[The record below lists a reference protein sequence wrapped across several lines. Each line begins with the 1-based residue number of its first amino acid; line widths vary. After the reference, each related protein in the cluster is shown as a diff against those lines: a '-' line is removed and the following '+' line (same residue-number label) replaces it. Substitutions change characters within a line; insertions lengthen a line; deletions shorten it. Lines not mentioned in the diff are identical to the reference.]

1 MGRERNI
8 QIDTEMTKNLPAQ
21 SIAEEVNQKLVKHN
35 RLIITAA
42 PGAGKSTL
50 LPLTILSGIQGE
62 GKILMLEPRRIA
74 AKQIAERMADL
85 LHEKVGET
93 VGYRVRFEKRISQET
108 RIEVLTEG
116 ILTRMLTNDP
126 MLEGVSTVIFDE
138 FHERSLPSDVALAL
152 TREAQQIIRPDLR
165 IIIMSATIDASAI
178 SSELQ
183 APIVNSEGRMFPVK
197 IIHTEE
203 EANNNNVSEQVAH
216 YIRTAHAK
224 NEGDIL
230 AFLPGQAEIIRC
242 KNILDNSLGETNI
255 YPLYG
260 QLSPQEQRQA
270 IQPSTPGQR
279 KVVLST
285 SIAETSLTIEGVR
298 IVIDSGLC
306 KTMVFD
312 SKSGLSHL
320 VTTRISKDMAKQRAG
335 RAGRIESG
343 VCYQLWSLATEHRM
357 EECREP
363 EILSADL
370 SNTAL
375 DIAVWGEGDMSKL
388 PWLTPPP
395 STSITQASHLLNIL
409 GALDEKGKVT
419 VLGRQ
424 MAELPCH
431 PRISRMLVSSEN
443 NNEKA
448 IATDIAAI
456 LEEKDPLNDVLDDI
470 DINTRINLLRDA
482 REKRNEGKWNRIARI
497 AKEYRNL
504 THTTEDNNIPEANQV
519 GTLIA
524 TAYPERIATSIDNC
538 GRFKLAN
545 GTTAFVSQNDLLSS
559 YNWISIALLNASSGK
574 IFLASPVEANGLK
587 HLSNT
592 KECLSW
598 DNKRGTIIATE
609 EQRIGNLVLESR
621 PLQNVNRDEIIKV
634 ICEAAPKNGL
644 SMFDFSDDV
653 ARLQRRIECVS
664 QWHPELEISDFSTEA
679 ILNRA
684 DEWVPFFLDNNGHLI
699 TSANEMKKIDVAA
712 AIWTLLTYEQ
722 QQEVERLAPSH
733 ITVPTG
739 SRIKVD
745 YRQGAE
751 APIVSVRLQECF
763 GLTDTPCVNEGKQP
777 ILMELLSPG
786 FKPVQLTQDLR
797 SFWNGTYFEVRKE
810 LKRRYP
816 KHSWPD
822 NPLEAEATKGVNK
835 KSKTTI

>member
-216 YIRTAHAK
+216 YIRIAHAQ

-524 TAYPERIATSIDNC
+524 TAYPERIATNIDNC

-574 IFLASPVEANGLK
+574 IFLASPVEPNGLK